1 MGKSYEKS
9 VVENI
14 YCMFRMPNTIAMIL
28 CDKCNKWYR
37 KGCEG
42 VGLHIN
48 MKDKKWHCTTCK
60 CLHLTT
66 YYTNDM
72 NSIIPNVYI
81 SFILGVGRVVSL
93 LATDYL
99 VGNWD

>member
-1 MGKSYEKS
+1 MRKHLFNCIEMGKMEQFPLMWPRRIPVGKSYEKS
-9 VVENI
+9 VAENI

-60 CLHLTT
+60 
-66 YYTNDM
+66 
-72 NSIIPNVYI
+72 
-81 SFILGVGRVVSL
+81 
-93 LATDYL
+93 
-99 VGNWD
+99 